1 MRHKGYSKTKGIR
14 IPLSPPFSKGYL
26 FPSIKRGQ
34 GCVPLFGK
42 EGLKEIF
49 KKIVILLIAISF
61 FFPLISIAT
70 AAEKGTEE
78 ELKERIAIT
87 NKKRVTPKEIKRF
100 EDHLKAYFFEAVPN
114 DVIDRALK
122 ELTPGDALAVIVIV
136 NLSKKPDA
144 EIIKMKKGGKSWTD
158 IVNAVGL
165 KMKDVV
171 KEVKEFQKTS
181 GCA

>member
-1 MRHKGYSKTKGIR
+1 MKASLTTTDNLK
-14 IPLSPPFSKGYL
+14 IPLNPPFSKGE
-26 FPSIKRGQ
+26 IRH
-34 GCVPLFGK
+34 VPLFGK
-42 EGLKEIF
+42 EGSGEILKWIA
-49 KKIVILLIAISF
+49 VLLITVSF
-61 FFPLISIAT
+61 LFPLISIAA

-100 EDHLKAYFFEAVPN
+100 TDQVKAYFFETVPD
-114 DVIDRALK
+114 DVIESAMK
-122 ELTPGDALAVIVIV
+122 ELTPGEALAAIVIT
-136 NLSKKPDA
+136 NLSKKPGKD
-144 EIIKMKKGGKSWTD
+144 IIKMKKDGKSWTE
-158 IVNAVGL
+158 IVNASGL

>member
-1 MRHKGYSKTKGIR
+1 MTKKCLMMVLIFSLF
-14 IPLSPPFSKGYL
+14 LS
-26 FPSIKRGQ
+26 
-34 GCVPLFGK
+34 
-42 EGLKEIF
+42 
-49 KKIVILLIAISF
+49 ATA
-61 FFPLISIAT
+61 SIAVS
-70 AAEKGTEE
+70 AEKGTED

-100 EDHLKAYFFEAVPN
+100 EDHLKAYFYEAVSN
-114 DVIDRALK
+114 EVIERTLK

-144 EIIKMKKGGKSWTD
+144 EITKMKKGGKSWTD

>member
-1 MRHKGYSKTKGIR
+1 MKTKT
-14 IPLSPPFSKGYL
+14 
-26 FPSIKRGQ
+26 IK
-34 GCVPLFGK
+34 K
-42 EGLKEIF
+42 
-49 KKIVILLIAISF
+49 LLILILSF
-61 FFPLISIAT
+61 SFILPVMVSIVS

-100 EDHLKAYFFEAVPN
+100 TDQVKAYFFETVPD
-114 DVIDRALK
+114 DVIESAMK
-122 ELTPGDALAVIVIV
+122 ELTPGEALAAIVIT
-136 NLSKKPDA
+136 NLSKKPGKD
-144 EIIKMKKGGKSWTD
+144 IMKMKKDGKSWTD
-158 IVNAVGL
+158 IVNTSGL

>member
-1 MRHKGYSKTKGIR
+1 MTKKYLVLI
-14 IPLSPPFSKGYL
+14 IVFSL
-26 FPSIKRGQ
+26 FLPS
-34 GCVPLFGK
+34 VF
-42 EGLKEIF
+42 
-49 KKIVILLIAISF
+49 
-61 FFPLISIAT
+61 SICA

-78 ELKERIAIT
+78 ELKERIEIT

-100 EDHLKAYFFEAVPN
+100 EDQVKAYFFEAVPN
-114 DVIDRALK
+114 DIIESALK
-122 ELTPGDALAVIVIV
+122 ELTPGDALAAIVII
-136 NLSKKPDA
+136 NLSKKPGKD
-144 EIIKMKKGGKSWTD
+144 IIKMKKDGKSWTD